1 MKKMRKMVSL
11 ALTAAMTAGLM
22 TGMGAMTASADN
34 QKSKTALSRQ
44 RENKNHCVV
53 KRNGIIRA
61 VFDF

>member
-22 TGMGAMTASADN
+22 TGMGAYDSF
-34 QKSKTALSRQ
+34 SRQ

-61 VFDF
+61 VLDF

>member
-1 MKKMRKMVSL
+1 MKKMKKMVSL

-22 TGMGAMTASADN
+22 TGMGA
-34 QKSKTALSRQ
+34 SRQ